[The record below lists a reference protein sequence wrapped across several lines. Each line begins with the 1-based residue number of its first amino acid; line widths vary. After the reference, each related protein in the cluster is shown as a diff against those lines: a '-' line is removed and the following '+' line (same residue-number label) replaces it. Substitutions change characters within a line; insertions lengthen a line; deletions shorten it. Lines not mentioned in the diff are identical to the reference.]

1 MESYVPS
8 FASRMIRPLS
18 FRHVE
23 TIFSV
28 VLTGS
33 VTGAASRLHVT
44 QPAISNILK
53 EAEDRLDFALFERHG
68 GRLVPTRRVEL
79 IFSEIERSFTGLDA
93 INDLCVRLHGE
104 ERRKVLI
111 ASTPAFA
118 TAVLPRAIKN
128 YRDNVDDLHFSVV
141 TRSSEYVQ
149 ALVASRKVD
158 IGFAVEEAAL
168 PGVTREL
175 LIRQAMVCLLPPGHP
190 FEQKS
195 VVTVDDLCDQPM
207 ISLSRA
213 EHIEDIVM
221 AQFATT
227 STRPPSVVTCPAAM
241 MVCALVEAGNGFTI
255 LDPISTHLFRNS
267 GIIFRPFVPEVH
279 LSLYAYWVQDRH
291 ASFEP
296 GKFIQN
302 AARIAEELVLM
313 PKPISP

>member
-1 MESYVPS
+1 MNDCATS
-8 FASRMIRPLS
+8 FASRMTRPLS

-53 EAEDRLDFALFERHG
+53 EAEDRLEFSLFERHG

-104 ERRKVLI
+104 ERRNILI

-128 YRDNVDDLHFSVV
+128 YRDNIDDVHFSVV
-141 TRSSEYVQ
+141 SRSSEYVQ
-149 ALVASRKVD
+149 ALVASRKMD
-158 IGFAVEEAAL
+158 IGFSIEEPAL
-168 PGVTREL
+168 SGVSSEL
-175 LIRQAMVCLLPPGHP
+175 LIRQTMLCLLPPGHSLG
-190 FEQKS
+190 QKS
-195 VVTVDDLCDQPM
+195 VVSVDDLCDQPM

-213 EHIEDIVM
+213 EPIEDIVM
-221 AQFATT
+221 AKFA
-227 STRPPSVVTCPAAM
+227 SAGIRPPSVATCPAAM
-241 MVCALVEAGNGFTI
+241 TVCALVEAGNGFAI

-279 LSLYAYWVQDRH
+279 LSFYAYWVQDRQ
-291 ASFEP
+291 ASFEFS
-296 GKFIQN
+296 KFIQDS
-302 AARIAEELVLM
+302 ARIAAEIVLM
-313 PKPISP
+313 SRPIAD